1 VSATPATIAVTA
13 SGRTAMSPGRLLGAY
28 LAEAR
33 YETLRL
39 LRTPGFAIPF
49 LGLPALLY
57 LLFAVVIFGAA
68 VSKDPQAGTFIF
80 AGFSVF
86 GVMGPGIFGFG
97 MAVAVER
104 EQGLLRFKRALP
116 MPPAAYLLAKML
128 MALLFGVMVMI
139 TMIAVLPLGHLRVG
153 AGQALSLAAIDV
165 LGSLPFCAIGLFI
178 GTRTTSRSAPAFT
191 NIAYQLMIHISG
203 IFYPLPRFLRMI
215 APVWPS
221 YHLQQLNFRVL
232 GAATQGTPLVHA
244 TVLMGMT
251 WLFTAI
257 SIRRL
262 ARVG

>member
-1 VSATPATIAVTA
+1 MSGTPPTMAVA
-13 SGRTAMSPGRLLGAY
+13 APGRLAMSRGRLLGAY

-39 LRTPGFAIPF
+39 LRTPAFAIPF

-57 LLFAVVIFGAA
+57 LLFAVVIFGPA
-68 VSKDPQAGTFIF
+68 VGKDPHTGIFIF
-80 AGFSVF
+80 IGFSVF

-128 MALLFGVMVMI
+128 MALLFGMMVMV
-139 TMIAVLPLGHLRVG
+139 TMIAVLPLGHIHVG
-153 AGQALSLAAIDV
+153 LGRALALALINV

-191 NIAYQLMIHISG
+191 NVAYQLMMHVSG

-215 APVWPS
+215 APAWPS
-221 YHLQQLNFRVL
+221 YHLQQINFVVL
-232 GAATQGTPLVHA
+232 GASAQGTPLVHA
-244 TVLMGMT
+244 TVLAGVT
-251 WLFTAI
+251 WLLTAI

>member
-1 VSATPATIAVTA
+1 MSAIPAAIILTA
-13 SGRTAMSPGRLLGAY
+13 SGRAAMSGRRLLGAY
-28 LAEAR
+28 LTEAR

-39 LRTPGFAIPF
+39 LRTPAFAIPF

-57 LLFAVVIFGAA
+57 LLFAVVIFGPA
-68 VSKDPQAGTFIF
+68 VSKDPQAGVFIF
-80 AGFSVF
+80 TGFSVF

-128 MALLFGVMVMI
+128 MALLFGVMVMV
-139 TMIAVLPLGHLRVG
+139 TMVAILPLGHLHVG
-153 AGQALSLAAIDV
+153 GGQALTLATINV

-191 NIAYQLMIHISG
+191 NIAYQLMMHISG
-203 IFYPLPRFLRMI
+203 IFYPLPKFLRMI
-215 APVWPS
+215 APIWPT
-221 YHLQQLNFRVL
+221 YHLQQLNFGVL
-232 GAATQGTPLVHA
+232 GASSQGTPLVHA
-244 TVLMGMT
+244 TVLVGVT
-251 WLFTAI
+251 WLLTAI